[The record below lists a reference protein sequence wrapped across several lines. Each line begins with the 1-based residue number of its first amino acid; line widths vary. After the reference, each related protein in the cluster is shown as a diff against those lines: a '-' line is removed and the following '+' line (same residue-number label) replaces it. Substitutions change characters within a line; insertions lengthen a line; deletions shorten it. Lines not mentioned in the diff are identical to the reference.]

1 MHQIHGTIE
10 TVARRVFQQADLNL
24 SDETTAGDVERWDS
38 LSHINFIIEVERAFK
53 LKFKNAEI
61 GRLQTIGDLK
71 KLVVKYKPD
80 LAAA

>member
-1 MHQIHGTIE
+1 MIHIHATIE
-10 TVARRVFQQADLNL
+10 DVARRVFQQPALQL
-24 SDETTAGDVERWDS
+24 VDETTAGDVERWDS

-61 GRLQTIGDLK
+61 GRLQSIGDLK
-71 KLVVKYKPD
+71 KLVAKHKPD

>member
-1 MHQIHGTIE
+1 MQQIHHKIE
-10 TVARRVFQQADLNL
+10 EVARRVFQQADLQL

-38 LSHINFIIEVERAFK
+38 LSHINFIIEVERAFQ

-61 GRLQTIGDLK
+61 RRLQSIGDLK
-71 KLVVKYKPD
+71 KLVAKYQPG